1 MTSSIL
7 LNVKIFEFFHD
18 FFDFL
23 LGLVFAKINID
34 DI

>member
-7 LNVKIFEFFHD
+7 LNVKIFKFLHD
-18 FFDFL
+18 FFDLL